1 MKVFFKNQICFL
13 SLLIPFNS
21 FALAEEDSIENL
33 LDDMKNKV
41 TELENKYYFLKNNIL
56 SPANDVNT
64 NYGKFLDSL
73 RQVSFQLKNERIEI
87 FAKIVDLEIDQ
98 ENIITLSKLNSR
110 AIALN
115 NIITH
120 FHNIYQNYHPFIKS
134 ESYSFEIYDY
144 NIKGLNDLEKI
155 LDKL

>member
-1 MKVFFKNQICFL
+1 M
-13 SLLIPFNS
+13 IPFNS

-110 AIALN
+110 SIALN

-134 ESYSFEIYDY
+134 RSYSFETYDY

>member
-1 MKVFFKNQICFL
+1 MKALFKNQIYFL

-21 FALAEEDSIENL
+21 FALADKDSIENL
-33 LDDMKNKV
+33 LNDMKNKV
-41 TELENKYYFLKNNIL
+41 ADLENDYYFLKNNL
-56 SPANDVNT
+56 RSPANDVNT
-64 NYGKFLDSL
+64 NYDKFLDSL

-87 FAKIVDLEIDQ
+87 FAKIIDLEIDQ
-98 ENIITLSKLNSR
+98 KNIIALSKLNSKV
-110 AIALN
+110 IALN

-120 FHNIYQNYHPFIKS
+120 LHNIYQNYHPFIKS
-134 ESYSFEIYDY
+134 KSYSFETYDY

>member
-1 MKVFFKNQICFL
+1 MKVFFKNQIYFL

-33 LDDMKNKV
+33 LDDMKSEV
-41 TELENKYYFLKNNIL
+41 AEIENEYYFWKGNIL

-64 NYGKFLDSL
+64 NYDKFLDSL

-87 FAKIVDLEIDQ
+87 FAKIVDFEIDQ
-98 ENIITLSKLNSR
+98 KNIIALSNLNSK

-134 ESYSFEIYDY
+134 ESYSFEKYDY
-144 NIKGLNDLEKI
+144 NIKGLNGLEKI

>member
-1 MKVFFKNQICFL
+1 MEKVCCNT
-13 SLLIPFNS
+13 LLPSSFNIS
-21 FALAEEDSIENL
+21 
-33 LDDMKNKV
+33 
-41 TELENKYYFLKNNIL
+41 

-64 NYGKFLDSL
+64 NYDKFLDSL
-73 RQVSFQLKNERIEI
+73 RKVFIRLKNERDEI
-87 FAKIVDLEIDQ
+87 FAKIVDFEIDQ
-98 ENIITLSKLNSR
+98 KNIIALSKLNSK

-134 ESYSFEIYDY
+134 KSYSFETYDY

>member
-1 MKVFFKNQICFL
+1 MKVFFKNQIYFL
-13 SLLIPFNS
+13 SLLITFNS
-21 FALAEEDSIENL
+21 CALANKDSVENL
-33 LDDMKNKV
+33 LDNMKNEV
-41 TELENKYYFLKNNIL
+41 AELEIEYYFLKNNIL
-56 SPANDVNT
+56 SPINDINT
-64 NYGKFLDSL
+64 NYDKFLDSL
-73 RQVSFQLKNERIEI
+73 RQVSNQLKNKRIEF

-98 ENIITLSKLNSR
+98 KNIIALSKLNSK

-134 ESYSFEIYDY
+134 KSYSFETYDY
-144 NIKGLNDLEKI
+144 NIKGLNDLENF

>member
-1 MKVFFKNQICFL
+1 MKVFFKNQIYFL
-13 SLLIPFNS
+13 SLWIPFNS
-21 FALAEEDSIENL
+21 LALAEENSIENL
-33 LDDMKNKV
+33 LDDMKKEV
-41 TELENKYYFLKNNIL
+41 AELENEYYLLKNNIL

-64 NYGKFLDSL
+64 NYDKFLDSL
-73 RQVSFQLKNERIEI
+73 RQVFIQLKNERIEI

-98 ENIITLSKLNSR
+98 KNIIALSKINSK

-134 ESYSFEIYDY
+134 ESYSFETYVY
-144 NIKGLNDLEKI
+144 NIKSLNDLENF

>member
-1 MKVFFKNQICFL
+1 MKVFFKNQIYFL
-13 SLLIPFNS
+13 ILLIPFNS
-21 FALAEEDSIENL
+21 FALADEDSIENL
-33 LDDMKNKV
+33 LDDMKNEV
-41 TELENKYYFLKNNIL
+41 AELENEYYFLKNNIL
-56 SPANDVNT
+56 SPTNDANT

-73 RQVSFQLKNERIEI
+73 RMVSVQLKNERIEI

-98 ENIITLSKLNSR
+98 KNIIVLSKLNSK

-134 ESYSFEIYDY
+134 KSYSFETYDY
-144 NIKGLNDLEKI
+144 NIKGLNDLENF